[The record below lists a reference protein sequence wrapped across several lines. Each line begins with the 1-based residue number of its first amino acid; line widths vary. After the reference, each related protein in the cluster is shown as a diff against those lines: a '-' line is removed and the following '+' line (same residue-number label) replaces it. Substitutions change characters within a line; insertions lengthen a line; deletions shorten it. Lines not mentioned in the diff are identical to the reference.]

1 MFPYALALIISI
13 QLSAQPA
20 MQDPIKDTL
29 SKAESLYYEAKFKE
43 SIQLLERVN
52 DALRSQPERLQDKVQ
67 AKLQL
72 ALAHIGMNNTPAAR
86 SFLVEIYALEP
97 EFGLDTKEFS
107 PKVITL
113 ANEAKTE
120 QAAIRC
126 RVAGEN
132 ARKSLSLGDAAGLMD
147 TLRSM
152 RPKCADLAALEPA
165 AAELVYKDGLA
176 DYKKGDFFH
185 ALQKFRETVKLAPK
199 HEMGAQYVELT
210 ESKLQVAEDRALLQ
224 WQQQWQRNFDAR
236 QFKQAAA
243 DYRQI
248 ASLSDNQTLGRINA
262 EYRRALIPLVEALNQ
277 SCASDDPT
285 SRNQIRTQ
293 ISEMLPDPSFGE
305 DIRARMVPCAPVE
318 APVEPSLFAAKVDA
332 KPANARGEPVAA
344 QPRAVAPSAS
354 NSVPALPA
362 ATASAAGC
370 FQMDASL
377 ALIRLKSR
385 VDPEI
390 PKESRSYLQ
399 NTKVTVRVKA
409 RIDEGGNVSVSGT
422 EGTNV
427 ILNNA
432 VRAAVERW
440 KFSPAIDQAGPR
452 CVDTEIPVVLG
463 R

>member
-1 MFPYALALIISI
+1 M
-13 QLSAQPA
+13 
-20 MQDPIKDTL
+20 
-29 SKAESLYYEAKFKE
+29 
-43 SIQLLERVN
+43 
-52 DALRSQPERLQDKVQ
+52 
-67 AKLQL
+67 
-72 ALAHIGMNNTPAAR
+72 
-86 SFLVEIYALEP
+86 
-97 EFGLDTKEFS
+97 
-107 PKVITL
+107 
-113 ANEAKTE
+113 
-120 QAAIRC
+120 
-126 RVAGEN
+126 
-132 ARKSLSLGDAAGLMD
+132 
-147 TLRSM
+147 
-152 RPKCADLAALEPA
+152 DLAALEPA
-165 AAELVYKDGLA
+165 AAELVYKDGMA

-277 SCASDDPT
+277 TCGSDDQA
-285 SRNQIRTQ
+285 SRNQIRSQ

-305 DIRARMVPCAPVE
+305 DIRSKMVPCAPVE
-318 APVEPSLFAAKVDA
+318 APVEATKVAAKVDSA
-332 KPANARGEPVAA
+332 ARVDPKVTKIDSRVESAADA
-344 QPRAVAPSAS
+344 QPSRGAQPSRVLDS
-354 NSVPALPA
+354 QGSSYVPALP
-362 ATASAAGC
+362 TAAAGC

-390 PKESRSYLQ
+390 PKESRSYMQ
-399 NTKVTVRVKA
+399 NSKVTVRVKA
-409 RIDEGGNVSVSGT
+409 RIDASGNVAVSAA
-422 EGTNV
+422 EGTNI

-432 VRAAVERW
+432 VRAAVEKW
-440 KFSPAIDQAGPR
+440 KFSPAMDQAGPR

-463 R
+463 K